1 MRPIIYNYGSVGSS
15 KYSNSLYSWT
25 YTTTFQ
31 NAPTLSNQFQQE
43 NRDQFTQTLAFTGN
57 SLYDFWVDFFI
68 SNKCTRVMNTYS
80 IPGLDRM

>member
-1 MRPIIYNYGSVGSS
+1 MRPITYNYANANALRTS
-15 KYSNSLYSWT
+15 YSLYNWT
-25 YTTTFQ
+25 YTTLFN

-43 NRDQFTQTLAFTGN
+43 NPDQFEQTLAVVN
-57 SLYDFWVDFFI
+57 SGRFDFWIDFFI